1 MMMMMAQAL
10 VFAGA
15 LALIGHVLAATLFPA
30 LPRMAKLLRG
40 EVDPAAFAPG
50 GGPAFRPAAG
60 RARRTAAPA
69 AGWREAA

>member
-1 MMMMMAQAL
+1 MMAMIQAL

-15 LALIGHVLAATLFPA
+15 LALIGIVLAGTVLPA

-40 EVDPAAFAPG
+40 ELDPAFAPS
-50 GGPAFRPAAG
+50 GGPALRPAAG